1 MQVNKSFS
9 GINRSV
15 NALQTV
21 CFPSVYW
28 YFPSVQQSIH
38 RWKHAFSW
46 KINVCKCRK
55 RNDFLCLPFLQRVEN
70 LVFSFVRNHFCTVN
84 ETFMRVFQSKACIF
98 QHFFP
103 MVNSSKFD
111 ETHFLAFYRLLLFG
125 YPMENNSYSAIHSR
139 FAHSN
144 FIFTRVNQS
153 KNMHFP
159 VFSLQRWT
167 RINSCKAWF
176 FSRVPP
182 LG

>member
-1 MQVNKSFS
+1 MYNKVFTAENTHFP
-9 GINRSV
+9 GRLMCV
-15 NALQTV
+15 NAG
-21 CFPSVYW
+21 
-28 YFPSVQQSIH
+28 
-38 RWKHAFSW
+38 
-46 KINVCKCRK
+46 K

-167 RINSCKAWF
+167 RINSCKARF

>member
-1 MQVNKSFS
+1 MYNKVFS
-9 GINRSV
+9 AENTHFPGRLMCV
-15 NALQTV
+15 NAG
-21 CFPSVYW
+21 
-28 YFPSVQQSIH
+28 
-38 RWKHAFSW
+38 
-46 KINVCKCRK
+46 K

-144 FIFTRVNQS
+144 FIFTGVNQS
-153 KNMHFP
+153 KTCIFRYFLCNGE
-159 VFSLQRWT
+159 LELIRARQG
-167 RINSCKAWF
+167 
-176 FSRVPP
+176 FSRVYRRSVKILWVQLQGEKYPSYSMKKWKWTII
-182 LG
+182 LKV